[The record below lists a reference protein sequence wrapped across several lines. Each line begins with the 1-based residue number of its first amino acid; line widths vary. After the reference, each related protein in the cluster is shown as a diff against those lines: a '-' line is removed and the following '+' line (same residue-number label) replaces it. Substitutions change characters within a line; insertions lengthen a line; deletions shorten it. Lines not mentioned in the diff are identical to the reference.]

1 MKHFA
6 PAYYPHFRCIADA
19 CRHSC
24 CIGWEIDIDP
34 VTREKYR
41 AVEGP
46 IGRRLAEEIVDGDP
60 PCFHLGVDERCPFL
74 REDGLCT
81 LILELGEDSLCEICA
96 LHPRF
101 RNFFSDRVEIG
112 IGLCCE
118 AAAEL
123 ILTRGGETELISV
136 DEDGEEAFPMS
147 AEEEAL
153 LACREELLVV
163 CRAADCGFAEKAERL
178 LGAVGADWPR
188 RTWAEWH
195 AFYAD
200 LERLDPAWDVLL
212 SRLDGESTPVG
223 SEWDAPL
230 SHLLGYFLYRH
241 LPGALDAEDLHAA
254 IRARVCLAV
263 LSAGI
268 IREIF
273 AGGEQSMAILGD
285 IARQYS
291 AEVEYSDE
299 NLARVLE
306 LLGE

>member
-1 MKHFA
+1 VKHFA
-6 PAYYPHFRCIADA
+6 PAYYPLFRCVAGA

-34 VTREKYR
+34 VTRERYR
-41 AVEGP
+41 RVDGP
-46 IGRRLAEEIVDGDP
+46 LGRRLAEEIVVEDP
-60 PCFHLGVDERCPFL
+60 PHFRLGAGERCPFL

-112 IGLCCE
+112 LGLCCE

-123 ILTRGGETELISV
+123 ILTRGGDMTLIPV
-136 DEDGEEAFPMS
+136 GEDGEEPFPLS
-147 AEEEAL
+147 EKEEQL
-153 LACREELLVV
+153 LAFRAELLAL
-163 CRAADCGFAEKAERL
+163 CEAESFTFAEKTKRL
-178 LGAVGADWPR
+178 LGIVCAAMPDL
-188 RTWAEWH
+188 TWGKWR

-200 LERLDPAWDVLL
+200 LERLDPAWEGLL
-212 SRLDGESTPVG
+212 SRLDGEETVTG
-223 SEWDAPL
+223 TDWDAPL
-230 SHLLGYFLYRH
+230 SHLLSYFLYRH
-241 LPGALDAEDLHAA
+241 LPGALDAEDFDAA
-254 IRARVCLAV
+254 IRARVCFAV
-263 LSAGI
+263 LSVRI
-268 IREIF
+268 IQKIF
-273 AGGEQSMAILGD
+273 AGGGQSMAALGD

-299 NLARVLE
+299 NIGRVLE